1 MSVTF
6 NTPVRVFKRNNP
18 TNDGTIAPDN
28 TGAAIVSREKVVVG
42 GTATTVVIPA
52 GAIVRSVTAY
62 VTTAAG
68 PPGTPNVTI
77 GAEVVGTL
85 SDAAGINAITFGTGA
100 TAVGLL
106 ANVGTSD
113 VTLSY
118 TAGASAV
125 GYLSVAWTA
134 RNPDGTITNV
144 GEGYTNE

>member
-28 TGAAIVSREKVVVG
+28 TGAAIVSREKAVVG

-68 PPGTPNVTI
+68 TPGTPNVTI

-118 TAGASAV
+118 TAGADAV

>member
-1 MSVTF
+1 MRPAIAVCIGR
-6 NTPVRVFKRNNP
+6 VR
-18 TNDGTIAPDN
+18 
-28 TGAAIVSREKVVVG
+28 
-42 GTATTVVIPA
+42 A

-68 PPGTPNVTI
+68 TPGTPNVTI

-118 TAGASAV
+118 TAGVDAV

>member
-28 TGAAIVSREKVVVG
+28 TGAAIVSREKAFVG
-42 GTATTVVIPA
+42 GTATTIVVPA
-52 GAIVRSVTAY
+52 GAIIHHINAY

-68 PPGTPNVTI
+68 TPGTPNVTLD
-77 GAEVVGTL
+77 GTTVATL
-85 SDAAGINAITFGTGA
+85 SDAAGVNAATFAAGQAGK
-100 TAVGLL
+100 L

-113 VTLSY
+113 VTISY

-125 GYLSVAWTA
+125 GYLSVVWTA
-134 RNPDGTITNV
+134 RNPDGTITNT
-144 GEGYTNE
+144 GEGYTNN

>member
-18 TNDGTIAPDN
+18 SNDGTIAPDN
-28 TGAAIVSREKVVVG
+28 TGAATVSREKAFVG
-42 GTATTVVIPA
+42 GTAATVTIPA

-68 PPGTPNVTI
+68 TPGTPDVTI
-77 GAEVVGTL
+77 GTDVVGTL
-85 SDAAGINAITFGTGA
+85 SDDAGVHNITFA
-100 TAVGLL
+100 AAAAAKL

-113 VTLSY
+113 VTLSF

-125 GYLSVAWTA
+125 GFLSVVWTA

-144 GEGYTNE
+144 GEGYTNQ

>member
-28 TGAAIVSREKVVVG
+28 TGAAIVSREKAIVG
-42 GTATTVVIPA
+42 GAATTVTIPA
-52 GAIVRSVTAY
+52 GAIVRSITAY

-68 PPGTPNVTI
+68 TPAATNVTL
-77 GAEVVGTL
+77 GGTVVGTL
-85 SDAAGINAITFGTGA
+85 SDAAGVNAVTFATGS
-100 TAVGLL
+100 TAVGKL
-106 ANVGTSD
+106 ANVGTTD

-118 TAGASAV
+118 TPGASAA

-134 RNPDGTITNV
+134 RNPDGTITNT

>member
-18 TNDGTIAPDN
+18 TNDGTIAADN
-28 TGAAIVSREKVVVG
+28 TGAATVSREKAVVG
-42 GTATTVVIPA
+42 GTATTVTIPA

-68 PPGTPNVTI
+68 TPGTPNVTI
-77 GAEVVGTL
+77 DSTVVGTL
-85 SDAAGINAITFGTGA
+85 SDAAGINAITFDAAA
-100 TAVGLL
+100 TGLL
-106 ANVGTSD
+106 ANVGTAD

-125 GYLSVAWTA
+125 GYLSVVWTA

>member
-28 TGAAIVSREKVVVG
+28 TGAAVVSREKAVVG
-42 GTATTVVIPA
+42 GTATTVTIPA
-52 GAIVRSVTAY
+52 GAIVRSVDAY

-68 PPGTPNVTI
+68 TPATPNVTI
-77 GAEVVGTL
+77 GATTVGTL
-85 SDAAGINAITFGTGA
+85 SDAAGVNAIVFDA
-100 TAVGLL
+100 AAAGLL
-106 ANVGTSD
+106 ANVGTTD

-118 TAGASAV
+118 TAGSGAV

-134 RNPDGTITNV
+134 RNPDGTIVNT